1 MPATPVLMTATPA
14 GPRKRRR
21 RLLSEE
27 GILDAALTLIDETGE
42 LTMSGL
48 AARLGSTASS
58 IYHHISGRPAIIEA
72 LRDRL
77 TQQIPH
83 VHEGEDWPA
92 ELHRMMRAYRD
103 VFAGHPRLIPLLT
116 AQTMTAEG
124 PVIAYEHIV
133 RLLSAAG
140 FPAHELLLWASVID
154 NFVLGCALDLAAPED
169 VWRRKGNA
177 TPALDAAV
185 AASVTG
191 TERANAAFDL
201 GCEALLVGMRAR
213 LATESNRNNPHSA
226 PARVVL

>member
-1 MPATPVLMTATPA
+1 MPATPVLMTAKPA
-14 GPRKRRR
+14 DPRKRRR

-27 GILDAALTLIDETGE
+27 GILDAALALIDETGE

-72 LRDRL
+72 LRDRV
-77 TQQIPH
+77 TREIPQ
-83 VHEGEDWPA
+83 VHEGADWTS
-92 ELHRMMRAYRD
+92 ELAQMMRAYRD
-103 VFAGHPRLIPLLT
+103 AFARHPRLIPLLT
-116 AQTMTAEG
+116 AQTMTSEG

-140 FPAHELLLWASVID
+140 FPAHELLLWTSVID
-154 NFVLGCALDLAAPED
+154 NFVLGCAFDLAAPED
-169 VWRRKGNA
+169 VWRRQGND

-185 AASVTG
+185 AASVAG
-191 TERANAAFDL
+191 VERADAAFDL

-213 LATESNRNNPHSA
+213 LAAENDRQ
-226 PARVVL
+226 

>member
-1 MPATPVLMTATPA
+1 MTSKPA

-21 RLLSEE
+21 RLLTEE
-27 GILDAALTLIDETGE
+27 GILDTALALVDETGE

-72 LRDRL
+72 LRDRI
-77 TQQIPH
+77 TREIPQ
-83 VHEGEDWPA
+83 VHESEEWTS
-92 ELHRMMRAYRD
+92 ELGRMMRVYRD
-103 VFAGHPRLIPLLT
+103 AFARHPRLIPLLT

-124 PVIAYEHIV
+124 PIIAYEHIV

-140 FPAHELLLWASVID
+140 FPDRELLLWASVID
-154 NFVLGCALDLAAPED
+154 NFVLGCAFDLAAPED
-169 VWRRKGNA
+169 VWRREGND

-185 AASVTG
+185 AASLTG
-191 TERANAAFDL
+191 VKRADAAFDL

-213 LATESNRNNPHSA
+213 LAAENTQQ
-226 PARVVL
+226 